1 MLGRESGISDSSHE
15 EPLHQCVCAGEHA
28 SHLRAD
34 VGVHEGGH
42 GACVQKVCDVAEGH
56 RTEHLS
62 SHSSVDNSPV
72 APDVL
77 PNISR
82 TPFSNL

>member
-15 EPLHQCVCAGEHA
+15 EPLPQCVCAGEHA

-42 GACVQKVCDVAEGH
+42 GHMCTEG
-56 RTEHLS
+56 L
-62 SHSSVDNSPV
+62 
-72 APDVL
+72 
-77 PNISR
+77 
-82 TPFSNL
+82 